1 MLKKYYFVTGIL
13 LLFIVCNLC
22 IGFLNFSFAQ
32 GDDLEFNIDLNSPT
46 VSLPAIYKPNVD
58 LSGRGVYSPG
68 WPQSL
73 SSKEVVEI
81 WQKDIGFSGFYRI
94 QYNLWEINELAKN
107 KDEQKKLLE
116 NYDNVIKSIS
126 DSGAVVILDI
136 FGTPAGMGRVLDK
149 KSAPVDL
156 DAFKKLIKDTVREL
170 SCNKKYNIWYE
181 VWNAPDL
188 DDFFLGR
195 QQEYF
200 NLYRTVAQAVK
211 ELKQETNINIPV
223 GGPSV
228 SWWFKSLEPNT
239 ILTPERSLIYGLI
252 RYCYSYQLPLDFI
265 SWHGY
270 STDPMAEQES
280 TLYHKYT
287 VSLIRDWL
295 TYFRFE
301 SNTPIIIDEWNFDRD
316 TNILPER
323 HEHAYIAASYIPA
336 RINGMLD
343 SGIDNQVYFSL
354 QDFENKKEAIVRNVG
369 AFENKGEAKAIYNVF
384 RMLGSLGKNM
394 FVTKTDDEFCKLL
407 ATKSDDTI
415 TLLIYNYIDP
425 QAARNYLS
433 KNIVNLSASERKMLI
448 NIIKTDKLNQII
460 SGSIG
465 VSTLHLT
472 KRVEE
477 LLGSALEI
485 SEKTKKCSSE
495 SRNVKI
501 NIKNL
506 KENYI
511 YQLYSVDSNC
521 IKSCV
526 FSPREEKEITAGDYS
541 ATLAISPY
549 SVNMIVLKVKPK
561 EPVPAP
567 AATVPVKEE
576 EKK

>member
-1 MLKKYYFVTGIL
+1 MVRKHYIGIGIL
-13 LLFIVCNLC
+13 LLFIVCSLS
-22 IGFLNFSFAQ
+22 IGFPGFSFAQ
-32 GDDLEFNIDLNSPT
+32 GDDLEFTVDINSST
-46 VSLPAIYKPNVD
+46 VALPAIYKPNMD

-73 SSKEVVEI
+73 SSKEVLEN

-116 NYDNVIKSIS
+116 NYDNVIKNIN
-126 DSGAVVILDI
+126 DSGGVVILDI

-149 KSAPVDL
+149 KSAPLDL
-156 DAFKKLIKDTVREL
+156 EAFKKLIKGTIRDL

-195 QQEYF
+195 QQEYL

-211 ELKQETNINIPV
+211 ELRQETNINIPV

-239 ILTPERSLIYGLI
+239 VLTPERSLIYGLI
-252 RYCYSYQLPLDFI
+252 RYCYSNQLPLDFI

-270 STDPMAEQES
+270 STDPLAEEES
-280 TLYHKYT
+280 TLYHKYA

-295 TYFRFE
+295 TYFRFD
-301 SNTPIIIDEWNFDRD
+301 NNIPIIIDEWNFDRD
-316 TNILPER
+316 MNVLTER
-323 HEHAYIAASYIPA
+323 RERAYIAASYIPA
-336 RINGMLD
+336 RIKGMLD

-369 AFENKGEAKAIYNVF
+369 TFEKKGEPKAVYNVF

-394 FVTKTDDEFCKLL
+394 FVIKTDDAFCKLL
-407 ATKSDDTI
+407 ATKSDETI
-415 TLLIYNYIDP
+415 ILFIYNYIDP

-433 KNIVNLSASERKMLI
+433 KNIINLSAAERKILI
-448 NIIKTDKLNQII
+448 NLIKTDKLNQII
-460 SGSIG
+460 AGSIDI
-465 VSTLHLT
+465 STLHLPN
-472 KRVEE
+472 KVAGF
-477 LLGSALEI
+477 LSSALQI
-485 SEKTKKCSSE
+485 SERTKKYASDA
-495 SRNVKI
+495 RNVKI

-506 KENYI
+506 KENYL
-511 YQLYSVDSNC
+511 YQLYTVDSNC
-521 IKSCV
+521 VKSCL
-526 FSPREEKEITAGDYS
+526 FSPREEKEVAAGDYS

-549 SVNMIVLKVKPK
+549 SVNMIVFKVRPK
-561 EPVPAP
+561 EPAP
-567 AATVPVKEE
+567 APVKEE